1 MRDVPFVA
9 GKVIWSHASRFLV
22 SRPAVNVLLSL
33 SLCLSLTRQSVS
45 SSHSVRA
52 NVQSVLSLL
61 KQYRPNMYEQSEYEP
76 DASTSPV
83 IGEDLSELLQG
94 LTDELRLMTL

>member
-9 GKVIWSHASRFLV
+9 GKVMWSHASRFRV
-22 SRPAVNVLLSL
+22 SRSAISVLPS
-33 SLCLSLTRQSVS
+33 LSLTRQSVS

-52 NVQSVLSLL
+52 NIQSVLSLL
-61 KQYRPNMYEQSEYEP
+61 KQYRPNMYDQSEYEP
-76 DASTSPV
+76 DASASPV